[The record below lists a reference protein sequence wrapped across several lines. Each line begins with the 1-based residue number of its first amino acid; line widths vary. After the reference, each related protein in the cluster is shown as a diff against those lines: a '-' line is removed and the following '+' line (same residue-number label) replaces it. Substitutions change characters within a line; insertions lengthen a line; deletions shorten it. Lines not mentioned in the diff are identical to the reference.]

1 MYETRSEV
9 LRAVMMMIRRIDW
22 RIVTKVSKEHSASI
36 VMVEDGNTLFL
47 REVGDFTNR
56 HGGTRQKP

>member
-47 REVGDFTNR
+47 
-56 HGGTRQKP
+56 